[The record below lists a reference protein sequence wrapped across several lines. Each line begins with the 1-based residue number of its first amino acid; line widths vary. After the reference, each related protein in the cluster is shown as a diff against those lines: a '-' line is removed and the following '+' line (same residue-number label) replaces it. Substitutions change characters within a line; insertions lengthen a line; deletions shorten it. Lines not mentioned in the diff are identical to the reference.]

1 MCLSASGDLY
11 WLPPGPSPV
20 GALTGIWSSL
30 WEKKEPF
37 CPACRVWIVTTSAVI
52 LTGLTVSSLL
62 DLVKALCLQQ
72 CPDEG
77 ASGASGCQPCPACA
91 RALCPASPGPSAG
104 REGALARGTG
114 ESSAGLSSGCCSAP
128 RQKARLNL
136 HLDMLVFEQETFIL
150 LQGSTPVTLIF
161 CTCWL
166 KQKTSDGQGGCWRGC
181 AVTESCI
188 WTGIAYCGLVWFC
201 SSRGF
206 SFSDRILSRQYWGY
220 TWTGWV
226 CPAAPALH
234 NEAVFCDNPWH
245 SPRSH
250 LPRAVGQSPVPALP
264 SLRDRLCFLHVW
276 HFSSSHGTSK
286 TLPYLTGWLTLN
298 LFIDSKGFFWISMIF
313 YIQRITNMIADLA

>member
-206 SFSDRILSRQYWGY
+206 FIFRQNSLQAILGIHLNWMGLPS
-220 TWTGWV
+220 
-226 CPAAPALH
+226 
-234 NEAVFCDNPWH
+234 
-245 SPRSH
+245 SPCLAQRGCV
-250 LPRAVGQSPVPALP
+250 LWQSLAFTSQPPSPCCGTESCSSPALP
-264 SLRDRLCFLHVW
+264 QGQAL
-276 HFSSSHGTSK
+276 FSACVA
-286 TLPYLTGWLTLN
+286 LLLIPWN
-298 LFIDSKGFFWISMIF
+298 E
-313 YIQRITNMIADLA
+313 